1 MGTRGRA
8 AGLAAG
14 IVADALLGD
23 PRRGHPVAGFGALAA
38 RLERRMHRDAV
49 APGVAYTAILAGAA
63 VAAGVLAE
71 AVATRAGAGATGA
84 GATGAGA
91 TAAGAR
97 AEAAVRA
104 GLTAVATWAVL
115 GGTSLVGEGAALAAS
130 LDAGDLAAA
139 RARIPHLCARDP
151 ELLDADGMARAGT
164 ESLAENTSDAVV
176 GPLVWGAVAGIPGLL
191 GYRAVNTLD
200 AMVGYRSARHARFGW
215 ASARLDDVVNLAPAR
230 VTAVVTVAVAPLV
243 GGSPGAALRA
253 WRRDAAGHPSPNAGP
268 VEASAAGALG
278 LRLGGPTVYAHGTED
293 RPSLGDGRPPRV
305 ADLHRVA
312 RLSRLVAGTAGLLAV
327 ATAAVLGRR
336 RC

>member
-8 AGLAAG
+8 TGLAAG

-23 PRRGHPVAGFGALAA
+23 PRRGHPVAGFGAVAA
-38 RLERRMHRDAV
+38 RLERRLYRDAV
-49 APGVAYTAILAGAA
+49 GPGAAYTALLVGGT
-63 VAAGVLAE
+63 VAAGALAE
-71 AVATRAGAGATGA
+71 AVARRTG
-84 GATGAGA
+84 GRRET
-91 TAAGAR
+91 
-97 AEAAVRA
+97 VLRA

-115 GGTSLVGEGAALAAS
+115 GGTSLVGEGATLAAS
-130 LDAGDLAAA
+130 LDAGDLDAAH
-139 RARIPHLCARDP
+139 ARIPHLCARDP
-151 ELLDADGMARAGT
+151 DLLDADGMARAGA

-215 ASARLDDVVNLAPAR
+215 ASARLDDLVNLAPAR

-243 GGSPGAALRA
+243 GGSPATALRT

-293 RPSLGDGRPPRV
+293 RPSLGDGHPPRG

-327 ATAAVLGRR
+327 ATAAVLARRDVPTRSTRVQRGRSPSG
-336 RC
+336 